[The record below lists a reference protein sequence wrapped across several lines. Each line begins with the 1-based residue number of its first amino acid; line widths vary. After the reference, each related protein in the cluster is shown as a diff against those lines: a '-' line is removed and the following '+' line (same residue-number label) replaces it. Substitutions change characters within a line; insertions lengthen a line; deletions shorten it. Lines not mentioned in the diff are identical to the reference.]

1 MKKTFFASIAM
12 VVATLCLPFA
22 AQAQFA
28 KAEDAETYRQSAFKL
43 MGSHFGRM
51 QPVMKG
57 QVPYDKAAIAA
68 NIAVLNEISKL
79 PWAAFGAGAEG
90 GQAKVEIWL
99 DPEDFKKAQEK
110 LTISLKA
117 LTSASDAG
125 NFDNLR
131 VAYGQV
137 GASCKAC
144 HDAFRAKAEQAH
156 KPN

>member
-1 MKKTFFASIAM
+1 MNKTFFASIA
-12 VVATLCLPFA
+12 VLFATICLPFV

-28 KAEDAETYRQSAFKL
+28 KAEDAVTYRQAAFQL

-68 NIAVLNEISKL
+68 NIVVLNEVSKL
-79 PWAAFGAGAEG
+79 PWAAFGAGTEG
-90 GQAKVEIWL
+90 GNAKAEIWL

-110 LTISLKA
+110 MTISLKA
-117 LTSASDAG
+117 LTAASDAG

-131 VAYGQV
+131 VAYGEV

-144 HDAFRAKAEQAH
+144 HDAFRQK
-156 KPN
+156 K

>member
-1 MKKTFFASIAM
+1 MNNKFFASIA
-12 VVATLCLPFA
+12 VLVASVCLPFA

-28 KAEDAETYRQSAFKL
+28 KAEDAVKYRQSAFQL

-57 QVPYDKAAIAA
+57 QIPYDKAAIAA

-79 PWAAFGAGAEG
+79 PWAAFGAGTEG
-90 GQAKVEIWL
+90 GGTKVEIWL
-99 DPEDFKKAQEK
+99 DPEDFKKAQDK
-110 LTISLKA
+110 LAISLKA
-117 LTSASDAG
+117 LTAASDAG

-144 HDAFRAKAEQAH
+144 HDAFRK
-156 KPN
+156 KD

>member
-1 MKKTFFASIAM
+1 MSKTFFASIAFL
-12 VVATLCLPFA
+12 VASLLTPLA

-28 KAEDAETYRQSAFKL
+28 KAEDAVKYRQSAFQL

-57 QVPYDKAAIAA
+57 QVPYDQAAIAA

-79 PWAAFGAGAEG
+79 PWAAFGAGTEG
-90 GQAKVEIWL
+90 GDALVEVWL
-99 DPEDFKKAQEK
+99 DPEDFKKAQDK
-110 LTISLKA
+110 LMISLKA
-117 LTSASDAG
+117 LTTASDAG

-137 GASCKAC
+137 GASCKSC
-144 HDAFRAKAEQAH
+144 HDAFRK
-156 KPN
+156 KN

>member
-1 MKKTFFASIAM
+1 MKKTFFASFA
-12 VVATLCLPFA
+12 VLVATLCLPFA

-28 KAEDAETYRQSAFKL
+28 KAEDAVTYRQSAFQL

-57 QVPYDKAAIAA
+57 QVPYDKGAIAS

-79 PWAAFGAGAEG
+79 PWAAFGAGTEG
-90 GQAKVEIWL
+90 GNAKVDIWL
-99 DPEDFKKAQEK
+99 DPESFKKAQEK
-110 LTISLKA
+110 FSISLKA
-117 LTSASDAG
+117 LTAASDAG

-131 VAYGQV
+131 VAYGEV

-144 HDAFRAKAEQAH
+144 HDAFRQK
-156 KPN
+156 K

>member
-1 MKKTFFASIAM
+1 MNKTFFAAATFLIA
-12 VVATLCLPFA
+12 ALCTPFA

-28 KAEDAETYRQSAFKL
+28 KGEDAIKYRQSAFQL

-57 QVPYDKAAIAA
+57 QIPYDKAAIAA
-68 NIAVLNEISKL
+68 NIAVLNEVSKL
-79 PWAAFGAGAEG
+79 PWAAFGAGTEG
-90 GQAKVEIWL
+90 GDAKDDIWL
-99 DPEDFKKAQEK
+99 DPEAFKKAQDK

-117 LTSASDAG
+117 LTTASDAG

-131 VAYGQV
+131 VAYGEV

-144 HDAFRAKAEQAH
+144 HKAFRKD
-156 KPN
+156 N